1 MSTKEIQEKI
11 VENMSL
17 WQRVEDASMASTG
30 NAFAATTNPVI
41 RTVMEIIQR
50 DSLMHHRVQQLIIDS
65 LRETVTLSTD
75 DLEAVWDIIEEHNM
89 IEKKT
94 LEFANGALDAIKGKN
109 MVLQEY
115 ILEYLLADETKHDQM
130 LERLEGIKKGM
141 YPTG

>member
-1 MSTKEIQEKI
+1 MKTKEIQDSI
-11 VENMSL
+11 IENMSL

-30 NAFAATTNPVI
+30 KAFAATTNPVI

-65 LRETVTLSTD
+65 LRETVSLSPD
-75 DLEAVWDIIEEHNM
+75 DLEAVWDIIEEHNR

-94 LEFANGALDAIKGKN
+94 LVFANGALDAIKGKN
-109 MVLQEY
+109 MVLQQY
-115 ILEYLLADETKHDQM
+115 LLEYLLADETKHDQL